1 MKKKLIFIISG
12 IIVLISFAI
21 VFYDLNGQHPLG
33 LRKTFHSTREMA
45 DYLLSFGPWTVAIS
59 ILVMILQTLFTPLPL
74 FLVAGANGYIF
85 GAAWGIVITMA
96 GALIGSTV
104 AFYLARF
111 IARDYI
117 SRRMGKYMEK
127 MDNLSQDSGLKVV
140 FLARLVPVIP
150 SSIVS
155 YAAGLSKMGFGHFFI
170 ASVLGKLPE
179 IVIYNALG
187 HSLDRAEG
195 LLTKVTIALVLLVL
209 LVIPLLQKKRTKAC
223 SDDQDQQA

>member
-1 MKKKLIFIISG
+1 MKKKLTFIISG

-21 VFYDLNGQHPLG
+21 VLHDLYGQHPLG
-33 LRKTFHSTREMA
+33 LHKHFHTTRELA
-45 DYLLSFGPWTVAIS
+45 DYFLSFGPWTVAIS
-59 ILVMILQTLFTPLPL
+59 ILVMIMQTLFTPVPL

-85 GAAWGIVITMA
+85 GVAWGIVITMA

-117 SRRMGKYMEK
+117 SKRMGKYMAK
-127 MDNLSQDSGLKVV
+127 MDNLSQDTGLKVV

-187 HSLDRAEG
+187 HSIDRAHG
-195 LLTKVTIALVLLVL
+195 IFTKVTIALVLLAL
-209 LVIPLLQKKRTKAC
+209 LVMPMLQKKKAKVC
-223 SDDQDQQA
+223 IDK

>member
-1 MKKKLIFIISG
+1 MKKKLIFLISA
-12 IIVLISFAI
+12 IIVLISFTI
-21 VFYDLNGQHPLG
+21 VFKDIYSQHPLG
-33 LRKTFHSTREMA
+33 LRKTFHTTREMA
-45 DYLLSFGPWTVAIS
+45 DYLLSFGPWTVTVS

-85 GAAWGIVITMA
+85 GVAWGIVITMA

-111 IARDYI
+111 TARDFC
-117 SRRMGKYMEK
+117 SKLMGKYMEK
-127 MDNLSQDSGLKVV
+127 MDQLSHAGLKVV
-140 FLARLVPVIP
+140 FLARLVPLIP
-150 SSIVS
+150 SSIIS

-170 ASVLGKLPE
+170 ASVFGKLPE

-195 LLTKVTIALVLLVL
+195 LLTKVTIALVLAVL
-209 LVIPLLQKKRTKAC
+209 LVMPVIKKK
-223 SDDQDQQA
+223 D

>member
-1 MKKKLIFIISG
+1 MKKRLAFIISA
-12 IIVLISFAI
+12 IIVLLSFSI
-21 VFYDLNGQHPLG
+21 VLYDLYGQHPLG
-33 LRKTFHSTREMA
+33 LRKTFHTSREMA
-45 DYLLSFGPWTVAIS
+45 DYLLSFGPWTVAIC
-59 ILVMILQTLFTPLPL
+59 ILVMILQTLFTPVPL
-74 FLVAGANGYIF
+74 FLVASANGYIF

-111 IARDYI
+111 IARDFI

-127 MDNLSQDSGLKVV
+127 VDHLSHHAGLKMV
-140 FLARLVPVIP
+140 FMARLVPVIP

-195 LLTKVTIALVLLVL
+195 LLTKVTIGLILLAL
-209 LVIPLLQKKRTKAC
+209 LVIPMLQKKR
-223 SDDQDQQA
+223 